1 MEKPKIVTIVGPT
14 ATGKSALG
22 IHLAQK
28 FHGEIINADSMQI
41 YRGLDIGTAK
51 PSPEDQALVRHHLI
65 DILDLKETYSA
76 ARFREDADQ
85 IIKIRHKDKIPIF
98 VVGGTGLYLKV
109 LTKGIFHGPEANLEL
124 RQKLKKRLA
133 QEGSQVLHKELQSL
147 DPDAASKIHPRDHLR
162 IIRALEVVYQTNRS
176 LSSLHR
182 EHGFQEQPYQVLKIG
197 LSLAKEELFNR
208 IEIRI
213 EEMFRKGWIEE
224 VKNLLAQGYSP
235 EIKPFQAI
243 GYKQII
249 MYLNG
254 QIDLAEMVRLIRRE
268 TKAYAKRQITWF
280 KADPEINWFYASVEN
295 WPQIENMVESFLF
308 DSPTSDLKNP

>member
-1 MEKPKIVTIVGPT
+1 MERPKIITIVGPT
-14 ATGKSALG
+14 ATGKSVLG

-51 PSPEDQALVRHHLI
+51 PSREEQALVPHHLI
-65 DILDLKETYSA
+65 DFLDLNQTYSA
-76 ARFREDADQ
+76 AKFREQADE
-85 IIKIRHKDKIPIF
+85 IIRKLHKDKIPIF

-109 LTKGIFHGPEANLEL
+109 LTKGLFHGPEANFEL
-124 RQKLKKRLA
+124 RQQLKKRLV
-133 QEGSQVLHKELQSL
+133 QEGSQVLHKELASI
-147 DPDAASKIHPRDHLR
+147 DPEAASKIHPRDHLR
-162 IIRALEVVYQTNRS
+162 LIRALEVVYQTNRP

-182 EHGFQEQPYQVLKIG
+182 EHGFQERPYQVLKIG
-197 LSLAKEELFNR
+197 LFLPKEELFRR

-213 EEMFRKGWIEE
+213 EAMLQKGWIEE
-224 VKNLLAQGYSP
+224 VKNLLAQGYSQ

-249 MYLNG
+249 MYLSG
-254 QIDLAEMVRLIRRE
+254 QIDFAEMVRLIRRE

-280 KADPEINWFYASVEN
+280 RADPEINWFYAALEN
-295 WPQIENMVESFLF
+295 WPPIEEIVQRFLI
-308 DSPTSDLKNP
+308 

>member
-1 MEKPKIVTIVGPT
+1 MEKPKIITIVGPT

-51 PSPEDQALVRHHLI
+51 PSREEQALVPHHLI
-65 DILDLKETYSA
+65 DFLDLNQTYSA
-76 ARFREDADQ
+76 AKFREQADE
-85 IIKIRHKDKIPIF
+85 IIRKLHKDKIPIF

-109 LTKGIFHGPEANLEL
+109 LTKGLFHGPEANFEL
-124 RQKLKKRLA
+124 RQQLKKRLV
-133 QEGSQVLHKELQSL
+133 QEGSQVLHKELASI
-147 DPDAASKIHPRDHLR
+147 DPEAASKIHPRDHLR
-162 IIRALEVVYQTNRS
+162 LIRALEVVYQTNRP

-182 EHGFQEQPYQVLKIG
+182 EHGFQERPYQVLKIG
-197 LSLAKEELFNR
+197 LFLPKEELFRR

-213 EEMFRKGWIEE
+213 EAMLQKGWIEE
-224 VKNLLAQGYSP
+224 VKNLLAQGYSQ

-249 MYLNG
+249 MYLSG
-254 QIDLAEMVRLIRRE
+254 QIDFAEMVRLIRRE

-280 KADPEINWFYASVEN
+280 RADPEINWFYAALEN
-295 WPQIENMVESFLF
+295 WPPIEEIVQRFLI
-308 DSPTSDLKNP
+308 